1 MKYTKNF
8 ILTFAVL
15 AALLSCNN
23 IPTSAIYT
31 LKLKDRAGRYS
42 VKGNFNKD
50 ITLDFI
56 IFETG
61 KINFIGSKSDIAN
74 NLGTYVLGS
83 PESTNKTFS
92 FDIKETIN
100 GVEPNTYFIDFL
112 YSKLRYSNNE
122 ITFEKT
128 SDSTNIK
135 FNERVGIYYNQN
147 KNNKITV
154 SKNKIEWSYFT
165 DAYIDIADS
174 YSEEMVFTKTVDFQ
188 NANNENHS
196 FTITYTFTDNSIK
209 LRFTITDPAYSKYNI
224 EEEYRIVW
232 E

>member
-1 MKYTKNF
+1 MKYTKKI
-8 ILTFAVL
+8 ILILITLLV
-15 AALLSCNN
+15 LLSCSDM
-23 IPTSAIYT
+23 PTGIRNR
-31 LKLKDRAGRYS
+31 LKLKDRTGRYS

-56 IFETG
+56 VFESG
-61 KINFIGSKSDIAN
+61 NINFIGSKADTAN

-100 GVEPNTYFIDFL
+100 GVAPNTYFIDFF
-112 YSKLRYSNNE
+112 YSTLKYSNNE
-122 ITFEKT
+122 IPFEKT
-128 SDSTNIK
+128 SDSTNTK
-135 FNERVGIYYNQN
+135 FYERVGIYYSQN

-174 YSEEMVFTKTVDFQ
+174 YTEEMVFTKTVPFT

-196 FTITYTFTDNSIK
+196 FTITFTFTDNSIK
-209 LRFTITDPAYSKYNI
+209 LKFTITDPAYTQYNK
-224 EEEYRIVW
+224 EEEYRIIW

>member
-1 MKYTKNF
+1 MKYTKKI
-8 ILTFAVL
+8 ILILITLLV
-15 AALLSCNN
+15 LLSCSDM
-23 IPTSAIYT
+23 PTGIRNRI
-31 LKLKDRAGRYS
+31 KLKDRTGRYS

-56 IFETG
+56 VFESG
-61 KINFIGSKSDIAN
+61 NINFIGSKADTAN

-100 GVEPNTYFIDFL
+100 GVAPNTYFIDFF
-112 YSKLRYSNNE
+112 YSTLKYSNNE
-122 ITFEKT
+122 IPFEKT
-128 SDSTNIK
+128 SDSINTK
-135 FNERVGIYYNQN
+135 FYERVGIYYSQN

-174 YSEEMVFTKTVDFQ
+174 YTEDMVFTKTVPFT
-188 NANNENHS
+188 NTAGENHS
-196 FTITYTFTDNSIK
+196 FTITFTFTDNSIK
-209 LRFTITDPAYSKYNI
+209 LKFTITDPAYTQYNK
-224 EEEYRIVW
+224 EEEYRIIW